1 MISTRSV
8 ELVIDTVGAVA
19 KADPIRRPC
28 TIETACEWA
37 TARVR
42 ARRLRRPISSGLRL
56 RRLGRVG
63 FLCWGDRAGPPGPI
77 HAKLS
82 LLRERPR
89 HGRDGRH
96 RGFVHARATQ
106 DADRAPAITP

>member
-1 MISTRSV
+1 MISTRLV

-28 TIETACEWA
+28 TIETGCEWA

-56 RRLGRVG
+56 RRLGRLG
-63 FLCWGDRAGPPGPI
+63 FSCWRDRAVPPGPI
-77 HAKLS
+77 HAKLFS
-82 LLRERPR
+82 VNALDTCAMGGIEDSFTLGPR
-89 HGRDGRH
+89 KM
-96 RGFVHARATQ
+96 
-106 DADRAPAITP
+106 PTPSPQ